1 MGVAAVSGILDT
13 TIALVFTYIAYKTGA
28 YIHKYTP
35 YSYPNARIKAMEA
48 KLFDEQRFNELAES
62 RNLENFVASLEDTA
76 YREYLTTLGGD
87 ITPWNIER
95 ALDEALADTY
105 LLMAKIMPGRVRDF
119 FKLLADRWDVKNIV
133 NVVKARAAGEDPE
146 RYIVEAGSLFGRVQ
160 AMAEAKTP
168 EEMLVALEG
177 TQYAEPYQRYLLGEI
192 SLAEFETKLYRR
204 YCGTLKDYVSSR
216 KGDERVILEEF
227 MRLRVERVNVLTIL
241 RAKRSG
247 IPPEVI
253 ERFILPGGK
262 LKLEP
267 LINAEDLG
275 MALAELDSTEYGK
288 VIWEVRETVEKDL
301 TVIEPVLSRY
311 ILRRMRDM
319 ERFYPLSVATAVA
332 YTLEK
337 EEEVRKLKAIAKLI
351 HDGVEPDRIKELVSE
366 AELVEE
372 V

>member
-1 MGVAAVSGILDT
+1 MGVVTVTGILDT

-35 YSYPNARIKAMEA
+35 YSYPNARIQAMEA
-48 KLFDEQRFNELAES
+48 KLFNEQRFNELAES
-62 RNLENFVASLEDTA
+62 RTLENFIANLEDTP
-76 YREYLTTLGGD
+76 YRDYLNAITNR
-87 ITPWNIER
+87 TPWEVER
-95 ALDEALADTY
+95 ALDMALADTY
-105 LLMAKIMPGRVRDF
+105 LLMAKIMPKRVNRF
-119 FKLLADRWDVKNIV
+119 FELLVDRWDVRNIA
-133 NVVKARAAGEDPE
+133 NVVKAQTGGEDPFK
-146 RYIVEAGSLFGRVQ
+146 YIVDVGSLFSRVK

-177 TQYAEPYQRYLLGEI
+177 TPYAEAYQRYLLNEI
-192 SLAEFETKLYRR
+192 TLPEFETELYRI
-204 YCGTLKDYVSSR
+204 YCGSLRSYVSSR
-216 KGDERVILEEF
+216 KGEERVILEEF

-253 ERFILPGGK
+253 EKFVLPGGK
-262 LKLEP
+262 LRLEP

-288 VIWEVRETVEKDL
+288 VIWEVRETIEKDL

-311 ILRRMRDM
+311 VLRRIKDM

-332 YTLEK
+332 YVLEK

-351 HDGVEPDRIKELVSE
+351 HDGFEPDRIKELVSE
-366 AELVEE
+366 VELGEE
-372 V
+372 P